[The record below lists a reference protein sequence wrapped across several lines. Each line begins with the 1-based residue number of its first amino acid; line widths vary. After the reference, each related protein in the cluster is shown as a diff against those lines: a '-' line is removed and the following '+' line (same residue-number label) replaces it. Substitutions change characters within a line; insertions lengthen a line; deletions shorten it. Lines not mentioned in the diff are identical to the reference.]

1 MVDPN
6 QKVAKVP
13 SSKPYKK
20 RKKTKASVEEA
31 IKNAKL
37 LTSAMSVVGMIKVY
51 FKPLFVNEAYM
62 ASIRDPKLPCISLTH
77 LSLFLYM
84 LS

>member
-6 QKVAKVP
+6 RKVAKVP

-31 IKNAKL
+31 IKKAKL

-51 FKPLFVNEAYM
+51 FKPLFVNEGLYGFD
-62 ASIRDPKLPCISLTH
+62 SRPKTALH
-77 LSLFLYM
+77 
-84 LS
+84 